1 MARDRSKEPMTD
13 AELDSARKGIEKFR
27 METRKILAEEL
38 GGDSEDYR
46 ADRYREL
53 EADGGDQ

>member
-1 MARDRSKEPMTD
+1 MARDRSQEPMTD
-13 AELDSARKGIEKFR
+13 AKLESARKGIEKFR
-27 METRKILAEEL
+27 TKTRELLAAEL

>member
-1 MARDRSKEPMTD
+1 MARDRSQEPMTD

-27 METRKILAEEL
+27 RETREILAEEL

-46 ADRYREL
+46 ADRYRDL

>member
-1 MARDRSKEPMTD
+1 MARDQSQEPMTD
-13 AELDSARKGIEKFR
+13 ADLESASEGIEEFR
-27 METRKILAEEL
+27 AETRAILAEEL
-38 GGDSEDYR
+38 GGDPEDYR